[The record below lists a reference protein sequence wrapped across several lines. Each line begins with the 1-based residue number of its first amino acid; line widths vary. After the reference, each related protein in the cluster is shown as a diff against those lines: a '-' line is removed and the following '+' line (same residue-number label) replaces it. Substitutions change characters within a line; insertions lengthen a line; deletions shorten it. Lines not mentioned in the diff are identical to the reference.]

1 MIQFNLL
8 PDVKIEYIKAQKMRQ
23 TVLSIAVIGTIASM
37 AIFTISLAANQ
48 LERKH
53 MNDLSRDITTE
64 TSQLKA
70 VPQIN
75 NILTVQNQLTSLT
88 ALHDGKPAV
97 LRLFDYLNQLTPE
110 VISLSNYTS
119 DFAAHTVTI
128 VGTSDT
134 LSSVNKYVDTLKF
147 TTYTTDTST
156 TKAPAFSNVVLT
168 SFGLST
174 STDPTIKAT
183 TSSFTIT
190 MAYDPNIFDNKLKV
204 TLNVPSL
211 ITTRS
216 EVDKPKAGNA
226 LFQGNASSTGGS
238 K

>member
-23 TVLSIAVIGTIASM
+23 TVLSVAIIGTIASM
-37 AIFTISLAANQ
+37 AIFTVSLAANQ
-48 LERKH
+48 FEHKH
-53 MNDLSRDITTE
+53 MKDLSRDITSE
-64 TSQLKA
+64 TTQLKK

-75 NILTVQNQLTSLT
+75 NILTVQNQLGSLP

-97 LRLFDYLNQLTPE
+97 SRLFDYLNQLTPE

-119 DFAAHTVTI
+119 DFTAYTVTI
-128 VGTSDT
+128 IGTSDT

-147 TTYTTDTST
+147 TTYTTDKNST
-156 TKAPAFSNVVLT
+156 KTPAFSNVVLT

-174 STDPTIKAT
+174 GTDPKVKTT
-183 TSSFTIT
+183 TSSFTISL
-190 MAYDPNIFDNKLKV
+190 AYDPNIFDNKLKV

-226 LFQGNASSTGGS
+226 LFQGNANTTGGS
-238 K
+238 N